1 MRDAEDL
8 PLDELQNSCIP
19 WVMRDYEP
27 ALKRVL
33 EAVGGP
39 SKLAEKLDVVPSAVT
54 QWTKIPSRHLP
65 RIEALT
71 GIPGRELR
79 PDLYPVAA

>member
-1 MRDAEDL
+1 M
-8 PLDELQNSCIP
+8 ST
-19 WVMRDYEP
+19 YEP

-33 EAVGGP
+33 DAVGGP
-39 SKLAEKLDVVPSAVT
+39 SKLADVLDIVPSAVT
-54 QWTKIPSRHLP
+54 QWNKIPSRHLP

-79 PDLYPVAA
+79 PDLYPAEVAA